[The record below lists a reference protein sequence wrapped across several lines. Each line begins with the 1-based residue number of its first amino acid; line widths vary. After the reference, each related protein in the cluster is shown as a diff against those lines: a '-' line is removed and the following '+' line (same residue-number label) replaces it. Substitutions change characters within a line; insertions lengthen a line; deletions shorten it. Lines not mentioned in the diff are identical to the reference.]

1 MWVGV
6 MMTNM
11 EYNDSEAG
19 RELGER
25 ARKFMDEVVLPV
37 EREHTGGGSVP
48 DDVIEELREEARERE
63 VYCPQIDEEHGGLG
77 YDFRD
82 VLPLFEQAGR
92 SLLGGPAMRVAAPDE
107 GNMHTIELVG
117 TEEQKEKYLE
127 PLVAGDINSAFSM
140 TEPQPGGGSDPKMLK
155 TTAKKDGD
163 EWVID
168 GHKWWTTQA
177 SEADV
182 FIVMARTDMD
192 AHPYEGT
199 SLFLVPADADGVE
212 IVRDI
217 PHLGPSIVHSSHAE
231 VKYDNVRVPEENLLG
246 ELNQGF
252 THAQQRLGPARLTHC
267 MRYSG
272 MARRSLEVAKAYLSE
287 REAFGGALADK
298 QGPRFAIADEEIRL
312 HAAGTMV
319 RDAAAKIADGED
331 ARHEVSACK
340 VFTANVAQDAIDTAL
355 QLCGGSGMSKDLPIA
370 DFYASV
376 RSFRIVDGADEVHK
390 RTLARAAF
398 EDVDTEE
405 LESLPQ
411 FGK

>member
-1 MWVGV
+1 
-6 MMTNM
+6 M
-11 EYNDSEAG
+11 EYNDSETG

-25 ARKFMDEVVLPV
+25 ARQFMDEVVLPV
-37 EREHTGGGSVP
+37 EREHTGSEPVSEA
-48 DDVIEELREEARERE
+48 VIEELREEARERD
-63 VYCPQIDEEHGGLG
+63 VYCPQIDEAHGGLG

-92 SLLGGPAMRVAAPDE
+92 SLLGQAAMRVAAPDE
-107 GNMHTIELVG
+107 GNMHTLELVG
-117 TEEQKEKYLE
+117 TEAQKEEYLE

-140 TEPQPGGGSDPKMLK
+140 TEPRDGGGSDPKMLK
-155 TTAKKDGD
+155 TRAEKDGD

-168 GHKWWTTQA
+168 GHKWWTTQG

-192 AHPYEGT
+192 AHPYNGT
-199 SLFLVPADADGVE
+199 SLFLVPADADGVD

-217 PHLGPSIVHSSHAE
+217 PHLGPRIVHASHAE
-231 VKYDNVRVPEENLLG
+231 IEYDGVRIPEENLLG
-246 ELNQGF
+246 ELNEGF

-272 MARRSLEVAKAYLSE
+272 MARRSLEVAKAYVSD
-287 REAFGGALADK
+287 REAFGGSLADK
-298 QGPRFAIADEEIRL
+298 QGPRFDVAEHEVQL

-319 RDAAAKIADGED
+319 RDAAAKVARGED
-331 ARHEVSACK
+331 AREEISACK
-340 VFTANVAQDAIDTAL
+340 VFTANACQDAIDTAL
-355 QLCGGSGMSKDLPIA
+355 QLCGGAGMSRDLPIA

-398 EDVDTEE
+398 EDVDEEE
-405 LESLPQ
+405 LEGLPE
-411 FGK
+411 F

>member
-1 MWVGV
+1 
-6 MMTNM
+6 M

-25 ARKFMDEVVLPV
+25 ARKFVDEIVLPV
-37 EREHTGGGSVP
+37 EREHTGEGAVSDG
-48 DDVIEELREEARERE
+48 VIEELREEARERD

-92 SLLGGPAMRVAAPDE
+92 SLLAERAMRVAAPDE

-117 TEEQKEKYLE
+117 TEAQKEEWLE
-127 PLVAGDINSAFSM
+127 PLVAGEINSAFSM
-140 TEPQPGGGSDPKMLK
+140 TEPAPGAGSDPKMMQTK
-155 TTAKKDGD
+155 AEKDGD
-163 EWVID
+163 EWVIN
-168 GHKWWTTQA
+168 GHKWWTTQG
-177 SEADV
+177 SESDV
-182 FIVMARTDMD
+182 LIVMARTDMD
-192 AHPYEGT
+192 AHPYNGT
-199 SLFLVPADADGVE
+199 SLFLVPTDADGVD

-217 PHLGPSIVHSSHAE
+217 PHIGPSIVHSSHAE
-231 VKYDNVRVPEENLLG
+231 IKYNDVRIPEENLLG
-246 ELNQGF
+246 TENEGF

-272 MARRSLEVAKAYLSE
+272 MAQRALDVAKAYLSE
-287 REAFGGALADK
+287 REAFGGSLADK
-298 QGPRFAIADEEIRL
+298 QGPRFDITDEEIRL

-319 RDAAAKIADGED
+319 RDAAEKIARGEE
-331 ARHEVSACK
+331 ARHEVSASK

-390 RTLARAAF
+390 RTLAREF
-398 EDVDTEE
+398 FSDVDPEE
-405 LESLPQ
+405 VSEVPT
-411 FGK
+411 FGE

>member
-1 MWVGV
+1 
-6 MMTNM
+6 M

-19 RELGER
+19 RQLGER
-25 ARKFMDEVVLPV
+25 ARKFVDEIVLPV
-37 EREHTGGGSVP
+37 EREHSGDGAVS
-48 DDVIEELREEARERE
+48 DAVIEELREEARERD

-92 SLLGGPAMRVAAPDE
+92 SLLAERAMRVAAPDE

-117 TEEQKEKYLE
+117 TEKQKEEWLE
-127 PLVAGDINSAFSM
+127 PLVAGEINSAFSM
-140 TEPQPGGGSDPKMLK
+140 TEPAPGAGSDPKMMQTK
-155 TTAKKDGD
+155 AEKDGD

-168 GHKWWTTQA
+168 GHKWWTTQG

-192 AHPYEGT
+192 AHPYNGT
-199 SLFLVPADADGVE
+199 SLFLVPADADGVD

-231 VKYDNVRVPEENLLG
+231 IKYNDVRIPEENLLG
-246 ELNQGF
+246 ELNEGF
-252 THAQQRLGPARLTHC
+252 AHAQQRLGPARLTHC

-272 MARRSLEVAKAYLSE
+272 MAQRALDVAKAYLSE
-287 REAFGGALADK
+287 REAFGGSLADK
-298 QGPRFAIADEEIRL
+298 QGPRFDITDEHIRL

-319 RDAAAKIADGED
+319 RDAAEKIARGEE
-331 ARHEVSACK
+331 ARHEVSAAK

-355 QLCGGSGMSKDLPIA
+355 QLCGGAGMSKDLPIA

-390 RTLARAAF
+390 RTLAREFFDDIDAA
-398 EDVDTEE
+398 EVDEVPT
-405 LESLPQ
+405 
-411 FGK
+411 FGE